1 MSIFYRSFTE
11 LFKLKIKNTHLW
23 FICQLIGS
31 FALTFF
37 NYIHDK
43 SLQNASFTAT
53 WLTNFLYLT
62 FLFIG
67 IYYCI
72 TCITH
77 EKVNR
82 NQTWRL
88 IPMSSSGLY
97 ADNMLSSFV
106 SVAFFCILEII
117 SNIIFLLITML
128 VDRQFAKEVIK
139 SFQYANADVSKID
152 FQIVSSI
159 LSLVFILI
167 LLGFLFYFIV
177 DFLNFSSRSI
187 ADFLPGSN
195 GQAYIRVIIILLIIL
210 IAWTIINTNN
220 FIASIVLY
228 PLSFLRGDLFS
239 DNHTLSNIIIL
250 LITFNVVLAI
260 INLFSYNKF
269 FEASESK

>member
-23 FICQLIGS
+23 FICQLVGS

-37 NYIHDK
+37 MYIHD
-43 SLQNASFTAT
+43 SNGQNNSFISN

-117 SNIIFLLITML
+117 SNVIFLLVTML
-128 VDRQFAKEVIK
+128 VDHEFAKAVIK
-139 SFQYANADVSKID
+139 SFQYVNANISKID
-152 FQIVSSI
+152 FQITSNL
-159 LSLVFILI
+159 LSLTFVLI

-177 DFLNFSSRSI
+177 DFLNFCSRSI
-187 ADFLPGSN
+187 ADFIPGSN
-195 GQAYIRVIIILLIIL
+195 GRTYIRVIIILLIIL
-210 IAWTIINTNN
+210 IAWTIINTNS

-228 PLSFLRGDLFS
+228 PLSFLSGDLFS
-239 DNHTLSNIIIL
+239 DNHTLSNIIIIL
-250 LITFNVVLAI
+250 LTFNVLLAI
-260 INLFSYNKF
+260 INLFSYTKF
-269 FEASESK
+269 FEANEGK

>member
-1 MSIFYRSFTE
+1 
-11 LFKLKIKNTHLW
+11 
-23 FICQLIGS
+23 
-31 FALTFF
+31 
-37 NYIHDK
+37 
-43 SLQNASFTAT
+43 
-53 WLTNFLYLT
+53 
-62 FLFIG
+62 
-67 IYYCI
+67 
-72 TCITH
+72 
-77 EKVNR
+77 
-82 NQTWRL
+82 
-88 IPMSSSGLY
+88 
-97 ADNMLSSFV
+97 
-106 SVAFFCILEII
+106 
-117 SNIIFLLITML
+117 ML

-139 SFQYANADVSKID
+139 SFQYANADATKID

-239 DNHTLSNIIIL
+239 DNHTLSNIIII